1 GGPLAD
7 RLGFKPL
14 IVAGCLLRT
23 IGFVLLATVESLPA
37 LLIASVATGF
47 AGALFNPAVR
57 AYLAADAGDRRIEA
71 FAIFNI
77 FYQGGI
83 LIGPLVGVALM
94 AFDFQV
100 TSAVAA
106 GVFGVLTVAQIL
118 ALPRD
123 RRDRRATAEPRPSV
137 LADWRTVASNR
148 RFVLFSCAMIGSYVL
163 SFQVYLALP
172 LHAASITSSEQAST
186 YLVAAVFVVTGVIAV
201 AGQLRITAWFRSRF
215 GPTRSLS
222 LGMAL
227 MTVAFVPLLA
237 VPTATLTGQ
246 VAAIAALLLAAAGL
260 AIATATVFPFEMD
273 TVVSLS
279 GNRLVATH
287 YGLYNTVVGVGIL
300 AGNLGTG
307 ALMSLGDRLGFPALI
322 WLVLI
327 IVGSGAALALR
338 ALHRAGALSVP
349 DPAAREAD
357 VAAAAGMHR
366 R

>member
-1 GGPLAD
+1 
-7 RLGFKPL
+7 
-14 IVAGCLLRT
+14 
-23 IGFVLLATVESLPA
+23 
-37 LLIASVATGF
+37 
-47 AGALFNPAVR
+47 
-57 AYLAADAGDRRIEA
+57 
-71 FAIFNI
+71 
-77 FYQGGI
+77 
-83 LIGPLVGVALM
+83 
-94 AFDFQV
+94 
-100 TSAVAA
+100 
-106 GVFGVLTVAQIL
+106 
-118 ALPRD
+118 
-123 RRDRRATAEPRPSV
+123 
-137 LADWRTVASNR
+137 
-148 RFVLFSCAMIGSYVL
+148 
-163 SFQVYLALP
+163 
-172 LHAASITSSEQAST
+172 
-186 YLVAAVFVVTGVIAV
+186 
-201 AGQLRITAWFRSRF
+201 
-215 GPTRSLS
+215 
-222 LGMAL
+222 